1 MYNITICID
10 WNTIRTRQVFV
21 LTYKEVEDEI
31 EMMRIALIASL
42 IITIA
47 AIFSNLLRLLSD
59 ESRQFCRKKK
69 QKISVKNEILTGGTA
84 W

>member
-59 ESRQFCRKKK
+59 ESRQ
-69 QKISVKNEILTGGTA
+69 
-84 W
+84 